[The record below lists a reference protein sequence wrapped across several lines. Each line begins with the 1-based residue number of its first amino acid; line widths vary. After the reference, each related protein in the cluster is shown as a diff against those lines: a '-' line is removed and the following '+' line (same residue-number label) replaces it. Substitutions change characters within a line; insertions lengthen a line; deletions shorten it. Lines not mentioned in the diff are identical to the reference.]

1 MIDKASKNSII
12 KLVSEHNIRWI
23 KKNFCIEE
31 HSDELSVSS
40 LISEI
45 TKYNNSKGEECNN
58 ELPPSL
64 NSYYDKYYSNN
75 SEAIS
80 RINNAILNYFVE
92 NKKILLISEEDE
104 SNTSRINTI
113 KQSLGTI
120 KGVKIF
126 SRTFDYFENESDN
139 AEIKSKD
146 IDFVLC
152 CLSKI
157 TNYQNII
164 AKLMYL
170 IGCFGKD
177 EICIIYDNEYMNSDF
192 LSFLNNWAIVNDT
205 YSGLNIMKSKFEG
218 EKIEV
223 E

>member
-12 KLVSEHNIRWI
+12 KLVSEHNVRWI

-40 LISEI
+40 IISEI
-45 TKYNNSKGEECNN
+45 TKYNNSKGEEYNN

-64 NSYYDKYYSNN
+64 DIYYDKYYSNN
-75 SEAIS
+75 SEYVS

-92 NKKILLISEEDE
+92 NKKILLITENDK
-104 SNTSRINTI
+104 SNISRIDAV
-113 KQSLGTI
+113 QQCLRAV
-120 KGVKIF
+120 KGGKIF
-126 SRTFDYFENESDN
+126 SRTFDYFEDESDN
-139 AEIKSKD
+139 AEIKSKN

-157 TNYQNII
+157 NNYQNII

-177 EICIIYDNEYMNSDF
+177 KICIIYDNDHMNSDF
-192 LSFLNNWAIVNDT
+192 LSFLNNWAIIRDT
-205 YSGLNIMKSKFEG
+205 YEGLNIMG
-218 EKIEV
+218 
-223 E
+223 